1 MVSLAISLTTTPM
14 MCALFLRARQ
24 MRSKEERRGGQPSRP
39 IRVYARTLSWA
50 LRHGGLVMLALL
62 GVLVLNVYLY
72 VVIPKGFFPQQDT
85 GQLIGSMQGDQSI
98 SFQAMSGKL
107 TQMTAIVQADPAVRS
122 VVGFTGGGGGGGP
135 GGATNAATVFV
146 TLKPLS
152 ERNVSV
158 YQVINR
164 LRGKLARV
172 PGARLFL
179 QASQD
184 IRVGGRQTNAQFQF
198 TLQGD
203 STAELYDFAPPRGG
217 TPARPELG
225 RREL

>member
-1 MVSLAISLTTTPM
+1 
-14 MCALFLRARQ
+14 
-24 MRSKEERRGGQPSRP
+24 
-39 IRVYARTLSWA
+39 
-50 LRHGGLVMLALL
+50 
-62 GVLVLNVYLY
+62 
-72 VVIPKGFFPQQDT
+72 
-85 GQLIGSMQGDQSI
+85 MQGDQSI